1 MGESERTRGG
11 SCNEAKVSPFR
22 FQGCRAAGA
31 REAKAGPREGEEE
44 GKADEDAAQS
54 EDAWRD
60 SYYAR
65 RRQGVQQDDH
75 SQVLCARCHQGPVGR
90 VRGRV
95 VPDNHHGRQRQV
107 YLRLFDTDPD
117 ELFSRI
123 RAITYKTTD
132 IFVICFDLTNEDTFK
147 NCRSWYA
154 EVNQL
159 SARSPVLLVGTKVD
173 KKLPRIDRKVPEA
186 LLQDLLMLYNYI
198 EVDATDPNNVKKLIE
213 LAVSHLSL

>member
-1 MGESERTRGG
+1 MKSFAQDATKDLSGVF
-11 SCNEAKVSPFR
+11 EAVSYPITIT
-22 FQGCRAAGA
+22 
-31 REAKAGPREGEEE
+31 
-44 GKADEDAAQS
+44 
-54 EDAWRD
+54 
-60 SYYAR
+60 
-65 RRQGVQQDDH
+65 GVKDK
-75 SQVLCARCHQGPVGR
+75 
-90 VRGRV
+90 
-95 VPDNHHGRQRQV
+95 
-107 YLRLFDTDPD
+107 YILRLFDTDPD

-159 SARSPVLLVGTKVD
+159 SSKSPVLLVGTKVD
-173 KKLPRIDRKVPEA
+173 KKLPRIDRKVPES

-198 EVDATDPNNVKKLIE
+198 EVDATDANNVKKLIE

>member
-1 MGESERTRGG
+1 MKTRLKVKTSGEIHITLVGDKG
-11 SCNEAKVSPFR
+11 SSKTSIMKSFAQDATKDVSGVFEAVSYPITIT
-22 FQGCRAAGA
+22 
-31 REAKAGPREGEEE
+31 
-44 GKADEDAAQS
+44 
-54 EDAWRD
+54 
-60 SYYAR
+60 
-65 RRQGVQQDDH
+65 GVKDK
-75 SQVLCARCHQGPVGR
+75 
-90 VRGRV
+90 
-95 VPDNHHGRQRQV
+95 
-107 YLRLFDTDPD
+107 YILRLFDTDPD

-159 SARSPVLLVGTKVD
+159 SSRSPVLLVGTKVD
-173 KKLPRIDRKVPEA
+173 MKLPRIDRKVPEA

-198 EVDATDPNNVKKLIE
+198 EVDATDANNVKKLIE